1 MYLVLEIQKLSDSNV
16 AVVTP
21 IYSNSDIH
29 QAESEFYRLC
39 SIAAVSQIPRHSILF
54 IKDDGYTIDSKTW
67 AYPYDDGSDEH

>member
-1 MYLVLEIQKLSDSNV
+1 MYLVIEIQKLSDSSV
-16 AVVTP
+16 TVVTP

-54 IKDDGYTIDSKTW
+54 IKDDGYNIDNRSWT
-67 AYPYDDGSDEH
+67 YPYDDESNEP